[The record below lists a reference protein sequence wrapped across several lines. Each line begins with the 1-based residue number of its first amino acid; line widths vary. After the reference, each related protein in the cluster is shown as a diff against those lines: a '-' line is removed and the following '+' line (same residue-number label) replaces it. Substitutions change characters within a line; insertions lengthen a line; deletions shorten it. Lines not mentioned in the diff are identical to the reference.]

1 MKVNY
6 YEVLGVDRSASEPEI
21 RERFRK
27 LAREQHP
34 DRYKGPDKAD
44 AERKFQTLTEAVNVL
59 TNAARR
65 KQHDAEIV
73 RGVARGDGSG
83 RFRAGGKAYLSIG
96 VKAYK
101 EGDLRAAYE
110 NFDMAAKHNPT
121 DGKAFHY
128 LAQAAKRI
136 PGYARQ
142 AVQAIETAVQREPMN
157 AVYLKDAGLICKRAG
172 LTAKA
177 ERYLDEAL
185 KWDGDNIEIQTA
197 LAELRQRRRQGRR
210 KGVYPFQKGLS
221 GNGSEGIRPHP
232 RRTAAS
238 AQRGLV
244 PRR

>member
-65 KQHDAEIV
+65 KQHDNEISSPT
-73 RGVARGDGSG
+73 GGGSTDP
-83 RFRAGGKAYLSIG
+83 ALIGKAYLTIG
-96 VKAYK
+96 VKAYRQ
-101 EGDLRAAYE
+101 GDFKTAYE
-110 NFDMAAKHNPT
+110 NFDMAAKHNPS

-128 LAQAAKRI
+128 LAQAASRI
-136 PGYARQ
+136 PSHARQ

-157 AVYLKDAGLICKRAG
+157 GTYLKDAGLICKRAG
-172 LTAKA
+172 LAAKA

-185 KWDGDNIEIQTA
+185 KWDSDNIEIRTA
-197 LAELRQRRRQGRR
+197 LNELRQRGETKEGG
-210 KGVYPFQKGLS
+210 KGFTLFKKG
-221 GNGSEGIRPHP
+221 
-232 RRTAAS
+232 
-238 AQRGLV
+238 
-244 PRR
+244 

>member
-59 TNAARR
+59 TNSARR
-65 KQHDAEIV
+65 KQHDAEISSPT
-73 RGVARGDGSG
+73 GGSSTDP
-83 RFRAGGKAYLSIG
+83 ALISKAYLTIG
-96 VKAYK
+96 VKAYRA
-101 EGDLRAAYE
+101 GDFRTAYE
-110 NFDMAAKHNPT
+110 NFDMAAKHNPS

-128 LAQAAKRI
+128 LAQAASRI
-136 PGYARQ
+136 PSHARQ

-157 AVYLKDAGLICKRAG
+157 GTYLKDAGLICKRAG
-172 LTAKA
+172 LAAKA

-185 KWDGDNIEIQTA
+185 KWDADNIEIRTA
-197 LAELRQRRRQGRR
+197 LNELRQRGEAKEGG
-210 KGVYPFQKGLS
+210 KGFTLFKKG
-221 GNGSEGIRPHP
+221 
-232 RRTAAS
+232 
-238 AQRGLV
+238 
-244 PRR
+244 